1 MKDLKKLNNNE
12 LNAELDRFNKI
23 IQKYQK
29 PIDEYDNLLN
39 EFQSNSKSLIK
50 TYSKFYNFF
59 KKLKFD
65 EISKDQT
72 ILGFKYG
79 EQKQMDLNCSTTMM
93 NEISNLNKE
102 CSIYID
108 AILKNPLITTTL
120 TILHN
125 TTNGSR
131 YIMGISE
138 GHYIENS
145 QDLKNALNMDQELY
159 LHTYN
164 VNKGRDFLENL
175 SKNNNYSEYS
185 YVLTKEGA
193 RFVYNKQMEL
203 FLRRK
208 RQIELILRGRN
219 KDKEKTENIGYVYV
233 LSNKSFP
240 PNTFKIGSTYGTP
253 EERAEELTGTG
264 HLHSFKVEM
273 NIKIQSAE
281 YYEKKIHSL
290 LKTYRVKQNREF
302 FDIELSKIKHC
313 LKQVSQISEKG
324 SKKLT
329 LDQIKKE
336 ISL

>member
-1 MKDLKKLNNNE
+1 MKGLKKLNNNE

-120 TILHN
+120 TI
-125 TTNGSR
+125 
-131 YIMGISE
+131 
-138 GHYIENS
+138 
-145 QDLKNALNMDQELY
+145 
-159 LHTYN
+159 
-164 VNKGRDFLENL
+164 
-175 SKNNNYSEYS
+175 
-185 YVLTKEGA
+185 
-193 RFVYNKQMEL
+193 
-203 FLRRK
+203 
-208 RQIELILRGRN
+208 
-219 KDKEKTENIGYVYV
+219 
-233 LSNKSFP
+233 
-240 PNTFKIGSTYGTP
+240 
-253 EERAEELTGTG
+253 
-264 HLHSFKVEM
+264 
-273 NIKIQSAE
+273 
-281 YYEKKIHSL
+281 
-290 LKTYRVKQNREF
+290 
-302 FDIELSKIKHC
+302 
-313 LKQVSQISEKG
+313 
-324 SKKLT
+324 
-329 LDQIKKE
+329 
-336 ISL
+336 